1 MQQGVVDAFFRD
13 TRLTKQALYSYD
25 DFVSRI
31 VPAVVDNHNPIE
43 VKPSLSI
50 FDEKTPPHV
59 IKLSGVRYDIPS
71 YVEKNGDIR
80 RVSPMEA
87 RRRDLMYSS
96 PMYVNVSYTHTIG
109 GQETTQEFKDVFLA
123 RMPVMVRSSLC
134 MLEKTDSYSNDECPH
149 DPGGYFIVNGREKT
163 LVVQERISPNIIFC
177 FSPSECLYHAEY
189 DPIGHRVATL
199 RIKVRKFGSAPFR
212 VTLPGLE
219 TEIPILILWRAL
231 GGDDGAWQM
240 HIDTEDAR
248 SSEEDAKVAL
258 TRESA
263 LEWLS
268 KYVEDVEGLLLKRV
282 YPNMLAEMKP
292 LHLCLQWS
300 YYLKCL
306 HKHNSAD
313 EEERK
318 SAFSDRDHVR
328 AKRLD
333 TAGAMLG
340 TLFMHLFYQMLANIK
355 KSCVALLNK
364 NKKLRPHRLVQPQH
378 ITDGIKYALATG
390 NWKIKS
396 SAFAGRVGVS
406 QLLNRNTYISCISQL
421 RRVDTGI
428 DSQQKIVAPRLLYG
442 NQWGYMCPSETPEG
456 GPCGLVKQLALS
468 AYITTQCDIAPI
480 MALVEPKL
488 VKGGA
493 CLVFHNGAP
502 IGQCEDMAD
511 MVRILQT
518 ARRSRTIS
526 ADACIATHDESLYIW
541 TDSGRVSRPVFVVHS
556 DGNIGCSPEQLSDL
570 KAGRLRFDDLFS
582 LGIIENLSIY
592 EEENALI
599 ALTPEELSTGHT
611 HCELDPAL
619 ILGTLASTI
628 PYPDH
633 NQSPRNVYQAAMGK
647 QAMGVYASNY
657 AKRFDTN
664 GHVMHY
670 PQKPLVTTRVAKAL
684 CGDDLPAGMQAI
696 VAIMCFGGYNQEDSL
711 LFNKSAI
718 ERGLGRSTT
727 YRTYAKSNAS
737 SRQSVGSEFKRQKT
751 YNDVSKTLDADGL
764 TFPNTQVNKGDAIF
778 CNVTA
783 GKKHPHIVKNKKTD
797 GVVDS
802 TILFQNANGGQ
813 TAKTRIREQRVPQIG
828 DKFSSR
834 HGQKGTIGMMY
845 SQEDLPF
852 TAEGIVPDLI
862 VNPHAIPSRMT
873 IGHVFECAAS
883 KLAALLGIRVDA
895 TAFSHKSVDDICKM
909 LKKAGF
915 AEDGKEVMYH
925 PYTGKRL
932 KGRVFIGPTFYQR
945 LKHMV
950 EDKIHARAKGK
961 IVGLTRQPVDGRAN
975 GGGLRWG
982 EMERDCGVAHG
993 AAAVLHERMMIS
1005 SDAYDA
1011 PICEKCGLI
1020 GTVVADF
1027 FGEQFCKNCEGR
1039 NVHKVQMPYA
1049 GKLLMQELMSMG
1061 ISPRIILKK

>member
-1 MQQGVVDAFFRD
+1 MQQCVVDAFFRD
-13 TRLTKQALYSYD
+13 TRLTKQALYSFD

-31 VPAVVDNHNPIE
+31 VPEVINNHRPIE
-43 VKPSLSI
+43 VKPSLSA
-50 FDEKTPPHV
+50 FDDSVPVHK
-59 IKLSGVRYDIPS
+59 IRFSDVRYDIPS
-71 YVEKNGDIR
+71 CVEKNGDIR

-87 RRRDLMYSS
+87 RRRDLMYSCG
-96 PMYVNVSYTHTIG
+96 MYVNVHYTHG
-109 GQETTQEFKDVFLA
+109 VVGSEVTTVQKDVFFA
-123 RMPVMVRSSLC
+123 RMPIMVRSSLC
-134 MLEKTDSYSNDECPH
+134 ILEKADNYAMDECPH

-177 FSPSECLYHAEY
+177 FGPNECLYHAEY
-189 DPIGHRVATL
+189 DQIGHRVSTL
-199 RIKVRKFGSAPFR
+199 RIKVRKFGSSPFR
-212 VTLPGLE
+212 VSLPGRDN
-219 TEIPILILWRAL
+219 EIPILILWRAL
-231 GGDDGAWQM
+231 GGVEDEWQL
-240 HIDTEDAR
+240 HIDADDAQSSVEDA
-248 SSEEDAKVAL
+248 SVATTQEAAIEWLADHFEDAPKMLA
-258 TRESA
+258 RQ
-263 LEWLS
+263 
-268 KYVEDVEGLLLKRV
+268 V
-282 YPNMLAEMKP
+282 YPNMDPSMKT
-292 LHLCLQWS
+292 LQLTRQWS
-300 YYLKCL
+300 VYLTAL
-306 HKHNSAD
+306 HKHQNGEKD
-313 EEERK
+313 
-318 SAFSDRDHVR
+318 AFSDRDHVR
-328 AKRLD
+328 SKRLD

-340 TLFMHLFYQMLANIK
+340 TLFMHLFYQMITNIK

-364 NKKLRPHRLVQPQH
+364 NKKVRPHRLVQPQH

-406 QLLNRNTYISCISQL
+406 QMLNRNTYISCISQL

-428 DSQQKIVAPRLLYG
+428 DSQQKIIAPRLLYG

-468 AYITTQCDIAPI
+468 AYITTQCDVIPI
-480 MALVEPKL
+480 MAIVNTHLIDSGAALVL
-488 VKGGA
+488 
-493 CLVFHNGAP
+493 HNGAP
-502 IGQCEDMAD
+502 IGHCEDMQALLFQ
-511 MVRILQT
+511 LQS

-526 ADACIATHDESLYIW
+526 SDVCIGVENGNLYIW
-541 TDSGRVSRPVFVVHS
+541 TDSGRVSRPVFVVHR
-556 DGNIGCSPEQLSDL
+556 DGTFGCTKEQMTDLSD
-570 KAGRLRFDDLFS
+570 GRLRWDDLFS

-599 ALTPEELSTGHT
+599 ALRPKELTAEHT

-657 AKRFDTN
+657 SKRFDTN

-684 CGDDLPAGMQAI
+684 CGDDLPAGTQAI

-727 YRTYAKSNAS
+727 YRTYAKSNS
-737 SRQSVGSEFKRQKT
+737 STRQAPGSEFKKEES
-751 YNDVSKTLDADGL
+751 YGGISNKLDKDGL
-764 TFPNTQVNKGDAIF
+764 IFPNTRIKKGDAIF
-778 CNVTA
+778 CNVTP
-783 GKKHPHIVKNKKTD
+783 GKKHPHVIKNKKSD

-852 TAEGIVPDLI
+852 TEEGIVPDII

-873 IGHVFECAAS
+873 IGHVFECVAS
-883 KLAALLGIRVDA
+883 KLAALVGTRIDA
-895 TAFSHKSVDDICKM
+895 TAFSHKPVDAICNM
-909 LKKAGF
+909 LKEAGYS
-915 AEDGKEVMYH
+915 EDGKEVMYH
-925 PYTGKRL
+925 PHTGKRL
-932 KGRVFIGPTFYQR
+932 EGRVFIGPTFYQR

-950 EDKIHARAKGK
+950 EDKIHARARGK
-961 IVGLTRQPVDGRAN
+961 VVGLTRQPVDGRAN

-993 AAAVLHERMMIS
+993 ASAVLHERMMIS
-1005 SDAYDA
+1005 SDAFKA
-1011 PICEKCGLI
+1011 PICPDCGLI
-1020 GTVVADF
+1020 GTVVSNIIGDTY
-1027 FGEQFCKNCEGR
+1027 CKNCET
-1039 NVHKVQMPYA
+1039 KQIESVQMPYA

-1061 ISPRIILKK
+1061 ISPRIVLKK